1 MAGAGDPYVYPGTDI
16 LRNIPGYRDAEDL
29 NRFEYEQSAAR
40 AFEVRAQPLP
50 QRFDLN
56 HLQHI
61 HKHLFQDVYDWA
73 GQIRTVEIAKGNSQ
87 FARTEF
93 IESEA
98 KRMSAVLAKEDSLR
112 GLNKGVFVGKLAQRF
127 GDWNALHVFR
137 DGNGRASR
145 EFIGQIARGAGFFL
159 DQTKIDN
166 ERGQW
171 NIAAQR
177 SMFADPRALEEIFS
191 NAIRYS
197 RAIAFEKMPES
208 EARHHH
214 PDLAGAFEGLSAM
227 TRSLEKQFPNKPETR
242 EKYIVEARHQLL
254 NKLDQGVVPTIS
266 PKREVSS
273 PKSGHER

>member
-16 LRNIPGYRDAEDL
+16 LRNIPGYRDAQDL

-40 AFEVRAQPLP
+40 AFEVRTQPLP

-56 HLQHI
+56 HLKQI
-61 HKHLFQDVYDWA
+61 HKHLFQDIYDWA
-73 GQIRTVEIAKGNSQ
+73 GQIRTINIAKGNSH
-87 FARTEF
+87 FARSEF

-98 KRMSAVLAKEDSLR
+98 KRMSAVLDKEDNLR
-112 GLNKGVFVGKLAQRF
+112 GLDKDAFVTKLAERF
-127 GDWNALHVFR
+127 ADWNALHVFR
-137 DGNGRASR
+137 DGNGRSAR
-145 EFIGQIARGAGFFL
+145 EFFGQIARGAGFFL

-177 SMFADPRALEEIFS
+177 SMFGDPRALEEIFTK
-191 NAIRYS
+191 AIRYS

-208 EARHHH
+208 EACHHH
-214 PDLAGAFEGLSAM
+214 PELAGAFDSLNAM
-227 TRSLEKQFPNKPETR
+227 TRSLQMQFPNKPATR
-242 EKYIVEARHQLL
+242 EKYIVEARYQLL
-254 NKLDQGVVPTIS
+254 KQLDQGVVPTIS
-266 PKREVSS
+266 PKREVPS